1 MAGWLAWLAVL
12 VGEGV
17 SDEREGSKDEKHA
30 NDGPEG
36 FDKLGDGSTGEGA
49 DHEFESQDGWHG

>member
-1 MAGWLAWLAVL
+1 VL